1 MNEVTAPTIEYGQLL
16 PMLIVFGVA
25 VVGVVVEAFVPR
37 EARRAV
43 QVPLAFAGLIA
54 AFVAVFFIPNVPNAA
69 AMGAVGVDVPTLFI
83 QGTLLLLALLS
94 LLLISERKIDNGGP
108 FVAEAAA
115 LPGSERERRGL
126 MAGTQHTEVY
136 PLVLFSVGGMMLF
149 PAANDLLTMFVG
161 LEVLSLPLYLL
172 CGLARRRRLLSQEAA
187 MKYFLLGAFS
197 SGFFIYGVAL
207 LYGYAGSVRLSAIA
221 KAASQHVGSDI
232 LLYAGIALL
241 GVGLL
246 FKIGAV
252 PFHSWKP
259 DVYQGAP
266 TAITAF
272 MSSCTKVAAFGALL
286 RAFYVAFGGLRWEWQ
301 PMMWAIAILTM
312 IVGSVLAI
320 TQTDVKRMLAY
331 SSISHAGFILTA
343 VVAASQQGL
352 SSALFYLAAYSF
364 SAIGAFAVITLVRD
378 AGGEANHLSRW
389 VGLGR
394 TQPFV
399 AGVFA
404 FFLLAFAGIPLT
416 SGFTGKYAVF
426 LAAANSGAMPLVI
439 IGLLASAAAAF
450 FYVRVIVLMFFSEP
464 KEAGPTVAVPSAYTS
479 IAIALGVAVTVVL
492 GIVPG
497 PVLQLTQ
504 RAAQQ
509 MFVG

>member
-1 MNEVTAPTIEYGQLL
+1 
-16 PMLIVFGVA
+16 
-25 VVGVVVEAFVPR
+25 
-37 EARRAV
+37 
-43 QVPLAFAGLIA
+43 
-54 AFVAVFFIPNVPNAA
+54 
-69 AMGAVGVDVPTLFI
+69 
-83 QGTLLLLALLS
+83 
-94 LLLISERKIDNGGP
+94 
-108 FVAEAAA
+108 
-115 LPGSERERRGL
+115 
-126 MAGTQHTEVY
+126 
-136 PLVLFSVGGMMLF
+136 
-149 PAANDLLTMFVG
+149 
-161 LEVLSLPLYLL
+161 
-172 CGLARRRRLLSQEAA
+172 

-497 PVLQLTQ
+497 PVCSSPSVL
-504 RAAQQ
+504 RSRCSS
-509 MFVG
+509 VDRPPDR